1 MSVAEVKSLI
11 HKLVVETDDIN
22 ILHQVADFFNT
33 IKVKNADWWDELS
46 EQLKALI
53 EKGKQELENGQGIP
67 HDEVRQ
73 EINKILKQ
81 KRS

>member
-46 EQLKALI
+46 EQQKALI